1 VPSGLGSPISAVRDR
16 CFITELHHAVNI
28 TEVRIK
34 LVSDL
39 EDRLRAF
46 CLITIDDEFVV
57 RDLKIIEGPR
67 GFFVAMPSRKIT
79 EKCTSCGFKNE
90 VRARYCSNCGRQ
102 VTHPVPPANVVG
114 QGIRTRQFADIAHP
128 INADC
133 RDRIEKAVLASFHEE
148 RERARQ
154 PDYVCRYDEF
164 ENSR

>member
-1 VPSGLGSPISAVRDR
+1 VTTVHA
-16 CFITELHHAVNI
+16 CQFTTEQHHAVNI

-46 CLITIDDEFVV
+46 CLITLDDEFVV

-67 GFFVAMPSRKIT
+67 GFFGAMPSRKIT
-79 EKCTSCGFKNE
+79 EKCLNCGFKNE

-102 VTHPVPPANVVG
+102 IAHSVAPSAAPG
-114 QGIRTRQFADIAHP
+114 SRTRQFADIAHP

-133 RDRIEKAVLASFHEE
+133 RDRIEKAVLAAFHEE
-148 RERARQ
+148 RERSTQ
-154 PDYVCRYDEF
+154 PGYVCRYDEF
-164 ENSR
+164 ETSR